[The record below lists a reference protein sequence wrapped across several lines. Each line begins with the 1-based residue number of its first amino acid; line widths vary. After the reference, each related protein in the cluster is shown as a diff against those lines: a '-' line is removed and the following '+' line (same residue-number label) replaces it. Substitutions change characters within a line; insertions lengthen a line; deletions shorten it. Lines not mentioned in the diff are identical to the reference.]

1 MYLGQLRDLLFD
13 SESVDL
19 YSYLDGSL
27 HWCLHSMPLSCF
39 LTGDH
44 QLLGTME
51 EKCGGDFILRAKR
64 QFLGV

>member
-1 MYLGQLRDLLFD
+1 VYLGQLRDLLFD

-19 YSYLDGSL
+19 YSYLNGSL
-27 HWCLHSMPLSCF
+27 NWCLHSMSLSHF

-44 QLLGTME
+44 QLLGTIE
-51 EKCGGDFILRAKR
+51 EKCGGDFILCAKR